1 MQGQARESGNFR
13 LAPLDEELNMMQ
25 MQPSQLKRY
34 KSPLRNLK
42 QLKSNQKAVNM
53 SPQPFIAIQNS
64 AANSE
69 MPIVKKI

>member
-53 SPQPFIAIQNS
+53 SP
-64 AANSE
+64 
-69 MPIVKKI
+69 